1 MKRILLAVF
10 ILSVALFSSAQR
22 VYINPG
28 HGDWGPES
36 RPMATVKY
44 ENGQTVI
51 SQAGDS
57 LGFFESNTNLW
68 KAFAL
73 QEKLVAAGYDVM
85 MSRTQNGPTY
95 PYDEETDKER
105 FDKPL
110 ADICAEVNY
119 YGADYFISIHSNANE
134 DGDNVNFPLFI
145 HSGYD
150 GAGFRDE
157 RNMALAAWPRHFEA
171 FGKDQDHTNITHGF
185 EPNSAYAAD
194 ESNVRGS
201 LSFYGYLLG
210 ALNHSYQGYLVEGYF
225 HTYQPARHRALNPEW
240 CRQEGIRYFR
250 GIQDYYKKSGEQV
263 GYIMGCVRSLT
274 EMFTHEY
281 YNPMPG
287 TYDEFKPINGAKV
300 VLRDAQGNVI
310 PTECYRHVARHMT
323 DQYYYTT
330 DNNYNGIFVF
340 ENLQPGKYTLT
351 VHAAGYEDKEM
362 EVTVTANA
370 TVYPEIFL
378 EQGQGTEP
386 QINVDVKWVLNG
398 GKVDG
403 TLPSKI
409 EGSAY
414 TLPTPTRA
422 GYIFQGWYAN
432 AEGTSTALTTLS
444 VGYKGT
450 VYALW
455 ESTSVKWELNGGKV
469 YPDNQWLWD
478 DFQKTK
484 LGRTELVSVA
494 EAWSVI
500 EDYIYD
506 DNQKVNFHTWLTTNE
521 YKWLGDYLW
530 NKANP
535 HVNPGSGNE
544 YIWWGNMLNAF
555 LNCTTYYFYC
565 HHCSA
570 NVTVDFT
577 EAGKPALWRA
587 SVKNVA
593 DSRFYTPITLPDQI
607 IYTYTIP
614 TPEKE
619 GYNFL
624 GWYDTNNTTGNK
636 LANLTAGYNGTV
648 YAIWEKAP
656 VTTVTWELNGGHV
669 YPSNDWL
676 WQDFITTFNS
686 VSATDF
692 TTRPTTYAEFSD
704 VWDNDETNCYMLTP
718 DLGGVYTSDSYTRYR
733 WLGDYLWAKAWTA
746 SASTNEKSNMSSGN
760 EWWGKLLWACLN
772 CTVCEYTVVDENT
785 AKKTTIFVDF
795 SVAGQP
801 KSWRKFAIDNKDTKN
816 ISTDFYNEIILPTTI
831 AVDYTIPT
839 PEKEGVTFQGWY
851 DNPKGEG
858 DPITVLTAGSAGTIY
873 AIWQEPVPCIVAYD
887 LNCKYL
893 TGKMAFEFSFYA
905 NTQPSAGKL
914 IFYNMSEEPIG
925 EYPINYLWQGKNT
938 VVINAEAIP
947 ALNQALIEG
956 RDFLW
961 EVHLEAPPSTL
972 FAEIFR
978 SSTFNTAYATIDN
991 SPESDFFGSIWV
1003 ANQQKH
1009 GYSNGETDGGI
1020 WRLVPE
1026 QGYARDGGAFAGGHR
1041 PHRPRPDDPKPNG
1054 SGGQLPRW
1062 DGQQPPQGGGGQPQ
1076 GGGGQPQPNGGQPQP
1091 NGSGQQPPQGGKQEP
1106 PRGGRP
1112 DHTPS
1117 ENTETGFEVIFRPTV
1132 APDGTVYLTDNGK
1145 SYGGV
1150 FVMDPHT
1157 KQITNFF
1164 DGCTYANGEWKYNS
1178 NLVGSGSTGAHIYW
1192 YEDGDNKNGFNPI
1205 TSKLFLMHNTH
1216 LANNNEDNNGET
1228 RGFFVYDLMGNTP
1241 SPQYTNLKHLP
1252 NEKDGL
1258 ADYVNTGVTDFAIVG
1273 TSRGAWVCQLRK
1285 EDKNVISDPSLT
1297 FYPSDNS
1304 TPTIFTRSL
1313 DTSVGGIFGDNELI
1327 HGSFGSAIAVNKT
1340 ENLLAMVGGT
1350 GNIMLFDIKW
1360 SNETTPT
1367 LTNKRDYSIVADD
1380 SNTTGE
1386 WDIPT
1391 ITTLNFDYAG
1401 NLVATLGE
1409 TYNDA
1414 SDQHQ
1419 VVIFTLPKTPNYIDV
1434 PSRYSQRV
1442 PSLVEDD
1449 QCASI
1454 AIANKKY
1461 ETVEIYRK
1469 MQAGMYN
1476 TICLPFGINSL
1487 KGTLY
1492 EGASVVKFVGTE
1504 IQKVG
1509 GEDVLK
1515 LNFQELTFQDAD
1527 TMEAGEPYLI
1537 KPLRDIKEPVRVS
1550 NVSTC
1555 VSDKDIAG
1563 KSIKPT
1569 SSAAT
1574 FRGITSPTTI
1584 EKTPDILFLVANN
1597 RLATASSTGMMMANR
1612 AYFEL
1617 DNAQNLPKR
1626 SIISIVKSTPA
1637 GLEEIYNTYQTEAY
1651 KMLYNGM
1658 IVIVRDGVMYDL
1670 MGTRIK

>member
-1 MKRILLAVF
+1 MIMMKRILLAFFV
-10 ILSVALFSSAQR
+10 LSMALSANAQR

-28 HGDWGPES
+28 HGDWGPNS
-36 RPMATVKY
+36 NNVATI
-44 ENGQTVI
+44 THAI
-51 SQAGDS
+51 GDTM
-57 LGFFESNTNLW
+57 GFWESNTNLW

-73 QEKLVAAGYDVM
+73 DEKLQAAGLQTL
-85 MSRTQNGPTY
+85 MSREENGPY
-95 PYDEETDKER
+95 PYVWGDESI
-105 FDKPL
+105 DKPL
-110 ADICAEVNY
+110 LDLGAEAEGW
-119 YGADYFISIHSNANE
+119 GATHYISIHSNAVPIDVDSRSANYPLYIYKGSDGEPSNWASE
-134 DGDNVNFPLFI
+134 D
-145 HSGYD
+145 
-150 GAGFRDE
+150 
-157 RNMALAAWPRHFEA
+157 MAYSSIMRLYEIFDDKNGP
-171 FGKDQDHTNITHGF
+171 
-185 EPNSAYAAD
+185 EPTTAYSS
-194 ESNVRGS
+194 SNPNLRGS
-201 LSFYGYLLG
+201 SSFYGYTLG
-210 ALNHSYQGYLVEGYF
+210 ALNHSVHGYLAEGYF
-225 HTYQPARHRALNPEW
+225 HSYSPARHRALNPDW
-240 CRQEGIRYFR
+240 CRQEGVRYYR
-250 GIQDYYKKSGEQV
+250 GIMDYYGYNGESV
-263 GYIMGCVRSLT
+263 GYILGYVRSMT
-274 EMFTHEY
+274 EKFSHAY
-281 YNPMPG
+281 YIPMSDRN
-287 TYDEFKPINGAKV
+287 DEFKPINGAKV
-300 VLRDAQGNVI
+300 VLRNAQGQLVKCN
-310 PTECYRHVARHMT
+310 CYPYVKGMLKNQ
-323 DQYYYTT
+323 DYYTT
-330 DNNYNGIFVF
+330 DGNYNGVFMF
-340 ENLQPGKYTLT
+340 ENLQPGTYSIS
-351 VHAAGYEDKEM
+351 VHASGYQDYKGTITVYADK
-362 EVTVTANA
+362 

-378 EQGQGTEP
+378 TPGQGTEP
-386 QINVDVKWVLNG
+386 NIDVEVTWVLNG
-398 GKVDG
+398 GEVDV

-414 TLPTPTRA
+414 TLPTPSRA
-422 GYIFQGWYAN
+422 GYIFLGWFDN
-432 AEGTSTALTTLS
+432 EEGTGTKHETLEP
-444 VGYKGT
+444 GHKGT
-450 VYALW
+450 LFAIWRAAIVTW
-455 ESTSVKWELNGGKV
+455 DLNGGHVSENKL
-469 YPDNQWLWD
+469 LWE
-478 DFQKTK
+478 DFQN
-484 LGRTELVSVA
+484 
-494 EAWSVI
+494 
-500 EDYIYD
+500 Y
-506 DNQKVNFHTWLTTNE
+506 FNE
-521 YKWLGDYLW
+521 YYGTDHAHRPINEVLEFWPAGYDGDCKILVRADYDVSDYWWLGDYLW
-530 NKANP
+530 SQKQTTI
-535 HVNPGSGNE
+535 E
-544 YIWWGNMLNAF
+544 YGVDRYRNLLKAF
-555 LNCTTYYFYC
+555 LNCEVYQ
-565 HHCSA
+565 A
-570 NVTVDFT
+570 DVTVDFT
-577 EAGKPALWRA
+577 EAGKYDNWKSWATEEIRQK
-587 SVKNVA
+587 V
-593 DSRFYTPITLPDQI
+593 TLPNQI
-607 IYTYTIP
+607 TSPYTIP

-619 GYNFL
+619 G
-624 GWYDTNNTTGNK
+624 
-636 LANLTAGYNGTV
+636 
-648 YAIWEKAP
+648 AI
-656 VTTVTWELNGGHV
+656 
-669 YPSNDWL
+669 
-676 WQDFITTFNS
+676 
-686 VSATDF
+686 
-692 TTRPTTYAEFSD
+692 
-704 VWDNDETNCYMLTP
+704 
-718 DLGGVYTSDSYTRYR
+718 
-733 WLGDYLWAKAWTA
+733 
-746 SASTNEKSNMSSGN
+746 
-760 EWWGKLLWACLN
+760 
-772 CTVCEYTVVDENT
+772 
-785 AKKTTIFVDF
+785 
-795 SVAGQP
+795 
-801 KSWRKFAIDNKDTKN
+801 
-816 ISTDFYNEIILPTTI
+816 
-831 AVDYTIPT
+831 
-839 PEKEGVTFQGWY
+839 FQGWY
-851 DNPKGEG
+851 DNPHGIG
-858 DPITVLTAGSAGTIY
+858 DPLTVLPESYEGTVY
-873 AIWQEPVPCIVAYD
+873 AIWVGPVPCIVAYD
-887 LNCKYL
+887 LNCKYKP
-893 TGKMAFEFSFYA
+893 GAMAFDFSFYA
-905 NTQPSAGKL
+905 NTQPASGQL
-914 IFYNMSEEPIG
+914 IFYNKDGVQTKVVELSNLRE
-925 EYPINYLWQGKNT
+925 GKNT
-938 VVINAEAIP
+938 VFMQAQEIP
-947 ALNQALIEG
+947 EYENGFEVGKDI
-956 RDFLW
+956 LW
-961 EVHLEAPPSTL
+961 EVHLEARPSTL

-1026 QGYARDGGAFAGGHR
+1026 QGYARDKDAFKDGHR
-1041 PHRPRPDDPKPNG
+1041 PHRPRPDDPKPKG
-1054 SGGQLPRW
+1054 SGGQPPRW
-1062 DGQQPPQGGGGQPQ
+1062 DGQQPPQGG
-1076 GGGGQPQPNGGQPQP
+1076 GGQPQP

-1117 ENTETGFEVIFRPTV
+1117 ENTDAGFEVIFRPTV

-1145 SYGGV
+1145 FYGGV

-1157 KQITNFF
+1157 KEITNFF
-1164 DGCTYANGEWKYNS
+1164 AGCDYENGEWKDEYGEWKDENGVWK
-1178 NLVGSGSTGAHIYW
+1178 NKNVEWIADNDKLVGSGSTGAHIYW
-1192 YEDGDNKNGFNPI
+1192 TEDVNDKKGFNPT

-1241 SPQYTNLKHLP
+1241 SPQYTKLKNIP
-1252 NEKDGL
+1252 NQKDGIQ
-1258 ADYVNTGVTDFAIVG
+1258 DYVNTGVTDYAIVG

-1527 TMEAGEPYLI
+1527 TMEAGVPYLI
-1537 KPLRDIKEPVRVS
+1537 QPHEQDIKGPVRVS
-1550 NVSTC
+1550 NVFTC
-1555 VSDKDIAG
+1555 DNSDDITG
-1563 KSIKPT
+1563 KSVTPDNR
-1569 SSAAT
+1569 AT
-1574 FRGITSPTTI
+1574 FHGITGPTNI
-1584 EKTPDILFLVANN
+1584 AKNPNILFLVANN
-1597 RLATASSTGMMMANR
+1597 RLATATVSGPMLGNR

-1617 DNAQNLPKR
+1617 HDAQNLPKR
-1626 SIISIVKSTPA
+1626 SMISIVKSTPA

>member
-1 MKRILLAVF
+1 MIIMKRILLAFFV
-10 ILSVALFSSAQR
+10 LSMALSATAQR

-28 HGDWGPES
+28 HGDWGPNS

-44 ENGQTVI
+44 ENGETVI

-484 LGRTELVSVA
+484 LVRTELVSVA
-494 EAWSVI
+494 DAWEYVI
-500 EDYIYD
+500 EDVGGKAIY
-506 DNQKVNFHTWLTTNE
+506 
-521 YKWLGDYLW
+521 GYL
-530 NKANP
+530 
-535 HVNPGSGNE
+535 SERE
-544 YIWWGNMLNAF
+544 YIWLREYLWPIIQSLDLGDEGYKRWGVALDAF
-555 LNCTTYYFYC
+555 LNCTAYTYN
-565 HHCSA
+565 A
-570 NVTVDFT
+570 QTIDFT
-577 EAGKPALWRA
+577 EAGKPSMWRA
-587 SVKNVA
+587 YAQEQGA

-607 IYTYTIP
+607 TYEYFIP

-619 GYNFL
+619 GYDFK
-624 GWYDTNNTTGNK
+624 GWNTQANGEGEMLTK
-636 LANLTAGYNGTV
+636 LLAGYNGTV
-648 YAIWEKAP
+648 YAIWEKAS

-669 YPSNDWL
+669 YNSNDWL
-676 WQDFITTFNS
+676 WQDFMNTFKS
-686 VSATDF
+686 VDATKKF

-704 VWDNDETNCYMLTP
+704 VWNDDETNCYMLTP
-718 DLGGVYTSDSYTRYR
+718 DQGGVYTSDSYTRYR

-760 EWWGKLLWACLN
+760 DWWGKLLWACLN
-772 CTVCEYTVVDENT
+772 CTTCKYPANGHEIT
-785 AKKTTIFVDF
+785 VDF

-801 KSWRKFAIDNKDTKN
+801 KSWRTFAIANKGSKN
-816 ISTDFYNEIILPTTI
+816 IAQEFYTEITLPKTI
-831 AVDYTIPT
+831 ATEYTIPT
-839 PEKEGVTFQGWY
+839 PEREGYTFQGWY
-851 DNPKGEG
+851 KNPKGEG
-858 DPITVLTAGSAGTIY
+858 DPIFELPAHYGGTIY

-905 NTQPSAGKL
+905 NTQPTAGKL
-914 IFYNMSEEPIG
+914 RFYNMNKQPIG
-925 EYPINYLWQGKNT
+925 EYTINYLWEGRNT
-938 VVINAEAIP
+938 VVLNAERIP
-947 ALNQALIEG
+947 ALNQELIEG

-961 EVHLEAPPSTL
+961 EVHLEARPSTL
-972 FAEIFR
+972 FDEIFR
-978 SSTFNTAYATIDN
+978 SQPFNTAYATIDN

-1003 ANQQKH
+1003 ANQKEH
-1009 GYSNGETDGGI
+1009 LYSDGQISGEI
-1020 WRLVPE
+1020 LRLVPE
-1026 QGYARDGGAFAGGHR
+1026 RGYARDEGAFAR
-1041 PHRPRPDDPKPNG
+1041 
-1054 SGGQLPRW
+1054 
-1062 DGQQPPQGGGGQPQ
+1062 
-1076 GGGGQPQPNGGQPQP
+1076 
-1091 NGSGQQPPQGGKQEP
+1091 
-1106 PRGGRP
+1106 
-1112 DHTPS
+1112 
-1117 ENTETGFEVIFRPTV
+1117 GFEVIFRPTV
-1132 APDGTVYLTDNGK
+1132 APDGKVYITDNGK
-1145 SYGGV
+1145 SHGGV
-1150 FVMDPHT
+1150 YVMDPHT
-1157 KQITNFF
+1157 PDTTDFF
-1164 DGCTYANGEWKYNS
+1164 KGCSNYENGEWKDKNDRWKDENGKWKDQSDEWEDYN
-1178 NLVGSGSTGAHIYW
+1178 NKVVGSGSTGAHIYW
-1192 YEDGDNKNGFNPI
+1192 TEDGNNKNGFHPEEP
-1205 TSKLFLMHNTH
+1205 KLFLMHNAHATGD
-1216 LANNNEDNNGET
+1216 DNGIT
-1228 RGFFVYDLMGNTP
+1228 KGFFVYDLMRTGPHTHTRLQHYEDQTKFNSGTI
-1241 SPQYTNLKHLP
+1241 SPF
-1252 NEKDGL
+1252 
-1258 ADYVNTGVTDFAIVG
+1258 VNTDITDYAIVG
-1273 TSRGAWVCQLRK
+1273 TNRGAWVCQLRS
-1285 EDKNVISDPSLT
+1285 DKGNFFSHPSLT
-1297 FYPSDNS
+1297 FYPNKEGDPMPK
-1304 TPTIFTRSL
+1304 PTIFSSSL
-1313 DTSVGGIFGDNELI
+1313 APSSGGIFGDNELI
-1327 HGSFGSAIAVNKT
+1327 HGSYGAALAVNKA

-1350 GNIMLFDIKW
+1350 GNIMLFDIEW
-1360 SNETTPT
+1360 SDDETTPT
-1367 LTNKRDYSIVADD
+1367 LTNKRDYPVVTD
-1380 SNTTGE
+1380 NPTTDGSYR
-1386 WDIPT
+1386 PT

-1401 NLVATLGE
+1401 NLVATLGD
-1409 TYNDA
+1409 TYNDIK
-1414 SDQHQ
+1414 DQHE
-1419 VVIFTLPKTPNYIDV
+1419 VAIFTLPKTTNHIDV

-1454 AIANKKY
+1454 AEENTPY
-1461 ETVEIYRK
+1461 ETVEIHRK
-1469 MQAGMYN
+1469 MQKGMYN
-1476 TICLPFGINSL
+1476 TICLPFGIKTL
-1487 KGTLY
+1487 EGTLY
-1492 EGASVVKFVGTE
+1492 EGASVVRFMGTD
-1504 IQKVG
+1504 IQTVG

-1515 LNFQELTFQDAD
+1515 LNFEELKFQGAD
-1527 TMEAGEPYLI
+1527 TMVAGVPYLI
-1537 KPLRDIKEPVRVS
+1537 KPTKDITDPVRVS
-1550 NVSTC
+1550 NVFTC
-1555 VSDKDIAG
+1555 VNAEDITG
-1563 KSIKPT
+1563 KRVPDPDNR
-1569 SSAAT
+1569 AT
-1574 FRGITSPTTI
+1574 FHGITSPTTLKI
-1584 EKTPDILFLVANN
+1584 EENPNTLFLFLVADN
-1597 RLATASSTGMMMANR
+1597 RLATAKVSGPMLGNR
-1612 AYFEL
+1612 AYFTL
-1617 DNAQNLPKR
+1617 DKKQNLPKR
-1626 SIISIVKSTPA
+1626 SMISIVKSTSA

-1670 MGTRIK
+1670 MGKRIK

>member
-1 MKRILLAVF
+1 MIMMKRILLAFFV
-10 ILSVALFSSAQR
+10 LSMALSATAQR

-28 HGDWGPES
+28 HGDWGPNS
-36 RPMATVKY
+36 RPMATVPFP
-44 ENGQTVI
+44 NLHATTGGPDT
-51 SQAGDS
+51 
-57 LGFFESNTNLW
+57 LGFYESNTNLW

-73 QEKLVAAGYDVM
+73 NEKLQGAGYTTM
-85 MSRTQNGPTY
+85 MSRTENGPY
-95 PYDEETDKER
+95 PYVYGDESI
-105 FDKPL
+105 DKPL
-110 ADICAEVNY
+110 LDICAEVNLFE
-119 YGADYFISIHSNANE
+119 ADYFISIHSNANV

-150 GAGFRDE
+150 GAGFQDE
-157 RNMALAAWPRHFEA
+157 RNMALKAWPRHFEA
-171 FGKDQDHTNITHGF
+171 FGKDKNDTNITHGF

-201 LSFYGYLLG
+201 ISFYGYNLGTLLH
-210 ALNHSYQGYLVEGYF
+210 NYQGYLVEGYF

-250 GIQDYYKKSGEQV
+250 GIQDYYGKSGEQV

-310 PTECYRHVARHMT
+310 PTECYRHVARHIT

-340 ENLQPGKYTLT
+340 ENLDPGKYTLT
-351 VHAAGYEDKEM
+351 VHATGYKDKEM
-362 EVTVTANA
+362 EVTVTADA

-386 QINVDVKWVLNG
+386 QINVDVTWVLNG

-432 AEGTSTALTTLS
+432 AEGTGTALTTLS
-444 VGYKGT
+444 IGYNGT
-450 VYALW
+450 VYAIW
-455 ESTSVKWELNGGKV
+455 ESTSVRWELNGGVV

-478 DFQKTK
+478 DFQN
-484 LGRTELVSVA
+484 
-494 EAWSVI
+494 
-500 EDYIYD
+500 Y
-506 DNQKVNFHTWLTTNE
+506 FNE
-521 YKWLGDYLW
+521 YYRTNYAHQPINNVLAFWPEGFDQNCKILVQHADYNVSDYWWLG
-530 NKANP
+530 
-535 HVNPGSGNE
+535 H
-544 YIWWGNMLNAF
+544 YIW
-555 LNCTTYYFYC
+555 
-565 HHCSA
+565 SA
-570 NVTVDFT
+570 YGGVGGETWWRESLAHFFNNVDPKV
-577 EAGKPALWRA
+577 WRA
-587 SVKNVA
+587 FAQERGA
-593 DSRFYTPITLPDQI
+593 DSRFYTPIILPDQI
-607 IYTYTIP
+607 TYTYTIP

-636 LANLTAGYNGTV
+636 LTALSEGYNGTV

-686 VSATDF
+686 VSSFDF
-692 TTRPTTYAEFSD
+692 TTRPTTYEEFSS
-704 VWDNDETNCYMLTP
+704 VWGASETSCYILIRDNCPTD
-718 DLGGVYTSDSYTRYR
+718 RYY
-733 WLGDYLWAKAWTA
+733 WLGDYLWAKASTA
-746 SASTNEKSNMSSGN
+746 SQDNMSSGN
-760 EWWGKLLWACLN
+760 EWWGKLLWACLT
-772 CTVCEYTVVDENT
+772 CTACEYT
-785 AKKTTIFVDF
+785 ASSGKTISVDF

-816 ISTDFYNEIILPTTI
+816 ISTDFYTEITLPETI
-831 AVDYTIPT
+831 AVDYTIPI

-858 DPITVLTAGSAGTIY
+858 DSITVLTAPYAGTIY

-905 NTQPSAGKL
+905 NTQPTAGKL
-914 IFYNMSEEPIG
+914 IFYNMNEEPIG
-925 EYPINYLWQGKNT
+925 EYTINYLWQGKNT
-938 VVINAEAIP
+938 VVINAEDIP
-947 ALNQALIEG
+947 ALGEQLKIG

-961 EVHLEAPPSTL
+961 EVHLEARPSTL

-978 SSTFNTAYATIDN
+978 SESFHTAYATIDN
-991 SPESDFFGSIWV
+991 SPASDFFGSIWV

-1009 GYSNGETDGGI
+1009 GYSNGEISGGI

-1041 PHRPRPDDPKPNG
+1041 PHRPRPGDPKPNG
-1054 SGGQLPRW
+1054 GGGQPPRW
-1062 DGQQPPQGGGGQPQ
+1062 DGQQPQPNGGGQPPQ
-1076 GGGGQPQPNGGQPQP
+1076 G
-1091 NGSGQQPPQGGKQEP
+1091 GQQPPQGGKQEP

-1117 ENTETGFEVIFRPTV
+1117 ENTENGFEVIFRPTV

-1164 DGCTYANGEWKYNS
+1164 EGCTYENGEWWN
-1178 NLVGSGSTGAHIYW
+1178 NGQVVGSGSTGAHIYW
-1192 YEDGDNKNGFNPI
+1192 TEDGINENGFHP
-1205 TSKLFLMHNTH
+1205 TESKLFLMHNDHAADAALSIGSTK
-1216 LANNNEDNNGET
+1216 
-1228 RGFFVYDLMGNTP
+1228 GFFVYDLMGTNP
-1241 SPQYTNLKHLP
+1241 SLKHTDLMRF
-1252 NEKDGL
+1252 ESEQ
-1258 ADYVNTGVTDFAIVG
+1258 DYNNNNFSTYVSKLVSDFAIVG
-1273 TSRGAWVCQLRK
+1273 TSRGAWVCQTRN

-1297 FYPSDNS
+1297 FYPNEGN
-1304 TPTIFTRSL
+1304 PTIFTKSL
-1313 DTSVGGIFGDNELI
+1313 DGGIFGDNELI
-1327 HGSFGSAIAVNKT
+1327 HGSFGSAIAVSKD
-1340 ENLLAMVGGT
+1340 EKLLAMVGGT
-1350 GNIMLFDIKW
+1350 GNIMLFDITW
-1360 SNETTPT
+1360 EGSVPT
-1367 LTNKRDYSIVADD
+1367 LTNKRDYPIVADD
-1380 SNTTGE
+1380 LSTTGE

-1401 NLVATLGE
+1401 NLVATLGK

-1419 VVIFTLPKTPNYIDV
+1419 VAIFTLPKTPNHINV

-1454 AIANKKY
+1454 AQQNTTY
-1461 ETVEIYRK
+1461 ETVEVSRK

-1487 KGTLY
+1487 EGTLY
-1492 EGASVVKFVGTE
+1492 QGASVMKFVGTTIE
-1504 IQKVG
+1504 EVG
-1509 GEDVLK
+1509 GEEMLK
-1515 LNFQELTFQDAD
+1515 LNFQELTFQDGD
-1527 TMEAGEPYLI
+1527 VMQAGVPYLI
-1537 KPLRDIKEPVRVS
+1537 QPQQDIKEPVIVS
-1550 NVSTC
+1550 GVYTDAES
-1555 VSDKDIAG
+1555 IAG
-1563 KSIKPT
+1563 KSIQPT
-1569 SSAAT
+1569 NSVAT
-1574 FRGITSPTTI
+1574 FHGITGPTQI
-1584 EKTPDILFLVANN
+1584 EKNPKILFLVADN
-1597 RLATASSTGMMMANR
+1597 RLATASSTGEMLGNR
-1612 AYFEL
+1612 AYFQL
-1617 DNAQNLPKR
+1617 DDVQNLPKR
-1626 SIISIVKSTPA
+1626 SIISIVKAPTNNHNLYINTTPTSYKIMED
-1637 GLEEIYNTYQTEAY
+1637 GHIWVIRGGEKYN
-1651 KMLYNGM
+1651 
-1658 IVIVRDGVMYDL
+1658 L
-1670 MGTRIK
+1670 MGAKVK

>member
-1 MKRILLAVF
+1 MMKRILLAFFV
-10 ILSVALFSSAQR
+10 LSMALSATAQR

-28 HGDWGPES
+28 HGDWGPNS
-36 RPMATVKY
+36 RPMATVKSVD
-44 ENGQTVI
+44 GQTVI
-51 SQAGDS
+51 CEARVDT

-73 QEKLVAAGYDVM
+73 QEKLKAAGYDVM
-85 MSRTQNGPTY
+85 MSRTENGPFQEGESG
-95 PYDEETDKER
+95 PYVENDESIDK
-105 FDKPL
+105 KL
-110 ADICAEVNY
+110 TDICAEVNY
-119 YGADYFISIHSNANE
+119 YGTDYFISIHSNANV

-150 GAGFRDE
+150 GTGFLDE

-171 FGKDQDHTNITHGF
+171 FGKDQNYTNITHGF
-185 EPNSAYAAD
+185 EPNSAYAVD

-201 LSFYGYLLG
+201 ISFYGYLLG

-250 GIQDYYKKSGEQV
+250 GIQDYYGKSREQV

-281 YNPMPG
+281 YNPMLG
-287 TYDEFKPINGAKV
+287 TYDQFKPINGAKV
-300 VLRDAQGNVI
+300 VLRDAQDNVI
-310 PTECYRHVARHMT
+310 PTECYRHVARHLS

-340 ENLQPGKYTLT
+340 ENLQPGTYTLT
-351 VHAAGYEDKEM
+351 VHAAGYKDKSM
-362 EVTVTANA
+362 TVDVAADA

-378 EQGQGTEP
+378 EQGQGSEP

-422 GYIFQGWYAN
+422 GYIFLGWYAN
-432 AEGTSTALTTLS
+432 AEGTGTALTTLS

-455 ESTSVKWELNGGKV
+455 QSTSVRWELNGGIV

-484 LGRTELVSVA
+484 LGRTELVSIENALTVINEVA
-494 EAWSVI
+494 DAT
-500 EDYIYD
+500 
-506 DNQKVNFHTWLTTNE
+506 FHSYLTDGE

-530 NKANP
+530 DNFK
-535 HVNPGSGNE
+535 HITDDGSIT
-544 YIWWGNMLNAF
+544 YTRWKLSLDAL
-555 LNCTTYYFYC
+555 LNCK
-565 HHCSA
+565 SISLKGE
-570 NVTVDFT
+570 TVDFT
-577 EAGKPALWRA
+577 EAGMPAKWREFA
-587 SVKNVA
+587 RGKQA

-607 IYTYTIP
+607 TYTYTIP

-624 GWYDTNNTTGNK
+624 GWYDTNNTSGNK
-636 LANLTAGYNGTV
+636 LTALSEGYNGTV

-676 WQDFITTFNS
+676 WHDFITTFNS

-692 TTRPTTYAEFSD
+692 ATRPTTYEEFSS
-704 VWDNDETNCYMLTP
+704 VWGAYETSCYMLTP
-718 DLGGVYTSDSYTRYR
+718 VDGYSSDSYKRYY
-733 WLGDYLWAKAWTA
+733 WLGDYLWGKAWTA
-746 SASTNEKSNMSSGN
+746 SASTNEQSNMSSGN
-760 EWWGKLLWACLN
+760 EWWGKLLWACLT
-772 CTVCEYTVVDENT
+772 CTACEYTASSGKN
-785 AKKTTIFVDF
+785 IIVDF

-801 KSWRKFAIDNKDTKN
+801 KSWRNFAIDNKVTKK
-816 ISTDFYNEIILPTTI
+816 IAQDFYTEIILPTTI
-831 AVDYTIPT
+831 ATDYTIPI

-851 DNPKGEG
+851 KNPKGEG
-858 DPITVLTAGSAGTIY
+858 ESITVLAAGSAGTIY

-893 TGKMAFEFSFYA
+893 IGKMAFEFSFYA

-914 IFYNMSEEPIG
+914 IFYNMNEEPIG
-925 EYPINYLWQGKNT
+925 EYTINYLWQGKNT
-938 VVINAEAIP
+938 VVINAEDIP
-947 ALNQALIEG
+947 ALNQELIEG

-961 EVHLEAPPSTL
+961 EVHLEARPSTL

-978 SSTFNTAYATIDN
+978 SQPFNTAYATIDN

-1003 ANQQKH
+1003 ASQEKH

-1041 PHRPRPDDPKPNG
+1041 PHRPRPGDPKPNG
-1054 SGGQLPRW
+1054 
-1062 DGQQPPQGGGGQPQ
+1062 GGGQP
-1076 GGGGQPQPNGGQPQP
+1076 PRWD
-1091 NGSGQQPPQGGKQEP
+1091 GQQPPQGGKQEP

-1117 ENTETGFEVIFRPTV
+1117 ENPEAGFEVIFRPTV

-1150 FVMDPHT
+1150 FVMDPYT

-1164 DGCTYANGEWKYNS
+1164 DGCTYENGEWWN
-1178 NLVGSGSTGAHIYW
+1178 NGQVVGSGSTGAHIYW
-1192 YEDGDNKNGFNPI
+1192 TEDGDNKNGFNPT

-1228 RGFFVYDLMGNTP
+1228 RGFFVYDLMGTNP
-1241 SPQYTNLKHLP
+1241 SPQRTDLMRYP
-1252 NEKDGL
+1252 NQTDGME
-1258 ADYVNTGVTDFAIVG
+1258 DYVNTGVTDYAIVG
-1273 TSRGAWVCQLRK
+1273 TSRGAWVCQTRN

-1304 TPTIFTRSL
+1304 TPTIFTKSL

-1327 HGSFGSAIAVNKT
+1327 HGSWGSAIAVNKE

-1350 GNIMLFDIKW
+1350 GNIMLFDIEW

-1367 LTNKRDYSIVADD
+1367 LTNKRDYPVVADD
-1380 SNTTGE
+1380 PNTTGIY
-1386 WDIPT
+1386 DIPV

-1419 VVIFTLPKTPNYIDV
+1419 VVIFTLPKTPNHINV

-1454 AIANKKY
+1454 AIANKEY
-1461 ETVEIYRK
+1461 ETVEIYRNL
-1469 MQAGMYN
+1469 QAGMYN

-1487 KGTLY
+1487 EGTLY
-1492 EGASVVKFVGTE
+1492 HGASVMKFVGTTIE
-1504 IQKVG
+1504 KVG
-1509 GEDVLK
+1509 GEDMLK
-1515 LNFQELTFQDAD
+1515 LNFQELTFQDGD
-1527 TMEAGEPYLI
+1527 VMQAGVPYLI
-1537 KPLRDIKEPVRVS
+1537 KPQQDIKEPVIVS
-1550 NVSTC
+1550 GVFTDATS
-1555 VSDKDIAG
+1555 IAG
-1563 KSIKPT
+1563 KSIQPT
-1569 SSAAT
+1569 NSVAT
-1574 FRGITSPTTI
+1574 FCGITGPTQI
-1584 EKTPDILFLVANN
+1584 AKNPKILFLVADN
-1597 RLATASSTGMMMANR
+1597 RLATASSTGEMLGNR
-1612 AYFEL
+1612 AYFQL
-1617 DNAQNLPKR
+1617 DDVQNLPNR
-1626 SIISIVKSTPA
+1626 SIISIVQSTPA
-1637 GLEEIYNTYQTEAY
+1637 GFEEIYNTYQTEAY

>member
-1 MKRILLAVF
+1 MIMMKRILLAFFV
-10 ILSVALFSSAQR
+10 LSMALSATAQR

-36 RPMATVKY
+36 RPMATIKY

-73 QEKLVAAGYDVM
+73 QEKLKAAGYDVM

-95 PYDEETDKER
+95 PYDKETDQER

-110 ADICAEVNY
+110 TDICAEADLF
-119 YGADYFISIHSNANE
+119 GAEYFISIHSNAYE
-134 DGDNVNFPLFI
+134 DGVALNYPLFL

-150 GAGFRDE
+150 GVGFQNERD
-157 RNMALAAWPRHFEA
+157 MALAAWPRHFEA
-171 FGKDQDHTNITHGF
+171 FGNDLDNTNIDHGF
-185 EPNSAYAAD
+185 EPNSYYSRNEPNLRGD
-194 ESNVRGS
+194 E
-201 LSFYGYLLG
+201 SFYGYNLG
-210 ALNHSYQGYLVEGYF
+210 ALDHSCPGYLVEGYF

-250 GIQDYYKKSGEQV
+250 GIQDYYGKSGEDV

-274 EMFTHEY
+274 EMFSHDY
-281 YNPMPG
+281 YIPMSG
-287 TYDEFKPINGAKV
+287 TNDEFLPINGAKV
-300 VLRDAQGNVI
+300 VLRDASDNIV
-310 PTECYRHVARHMT
+310 PTECYRHVARHMP
-323 DQYYYTT
+323 DEYYYTT

-340 ENLQPGKYTLT
+340 ENLDPGEYTLT
-351 VHAAGYEDKEM
+351 VHAAGYKDTSM
-362 EVTVTANA
+362 IVDVTANA

-378 EQGQGTEP
+378 TKGQGTEP
-386 QINVDVKWVLNG
+386 QIDVDVTWVLNG

-414 TLPTPTRA
+414 TLPTPTKA
-422 GYIFQGWYAN
+422 GYLFRGWYAN
-432 AEGTSTALTTLS
+432 AEGTGTALETLEP
-444 VGYKGT
+444 GYEGT

-455 ESTSVKWELNGGKV
+455 KSTSVTWQLNGGHISENKL
-469 YPDNQWLWD
+469 LWE
-478 DFQKTK
+478 DFQN
-484 LGRTELVSVA
+484 
-494 EAWSVI
+494 
-500 EDYIYD
+500 Y
-506 DNQKVNFHTWLTTNE
+506 FNE
-521 YKWLGDYLW
+521 YYGTNYDHRQINDVLTFWSKGNDGSCSILVADPAKNPSDYWWLGHYLW

-535 HVNPGSGNE
+535 HIAPGSGNE
-544 YIWWGNMLNAF
+544 YIWWGNLLNAF
-555 LNCTTYYFYC
+555 LNCTKYDFYC

-570 NVTVDFT
+570 YVTVDFT
-577 EAGKPALWRA
+577 EAGKYDNWKSWATEEIRQK
-587 SVKNVA
+587 V
-593 DSRFYTPITLPDQI
+593 TLPNQI
-607 IYTYTIP
+607 TSPYTIP
-614 TPEKE
+614 TPERE
-619 GYNFL
+619 GF
-624 GWYDTNNTTGNK
+624 
-636 LANLTAGYNGTV
+636 
-648 YAIWEKAP
+648 
-656 VTTVTWELNGGHV
+656 
-669 YPSNDWL
+669 
-676 WQDFITTFNS
+676 
-686 VSATDF
+686 
-692 TTRPTTYAEFSD
+692 
-704 VWDNDETNCYMLTP
+704 
-718 DLGGVYTSDSYTRYR
+718 
-733 WLGDYLWAKAWTA
+733 
-746 SASTNEKSNMSSGN
+746 
-760 EWWGKLLWACLN
+760 
-772 CTVCEYTVVDENT
+772 
-785 AKKTTIFVDF
+785 
-795 SVAGQP
+795 
-801 KSWRKFAIDNKDTKN
+801 
-816 ISTDFYNEIILPTTI
+816 
-831 AVDYTIPT
+831 
-839 PEKEGVTFQGWY
+839 TFQGWY
-851 DNPKGEG
+851 NNPKGEG
-858 DPITVLTAGSAGTIY
+858 DPIFELPAHYGGTIY

-887 LNCKYL
+887 LNCNYL
-893 TGKMAFEFSFYA
+893 IGKMAFEFSFYA
-905 NTQPSAGKL
+905 NTLPTAGKL
-914 IFYNMSEEPIG
+914 IFYNMNKEPIGNMNEEPEPIG
-925 EYPINYLWQGKNT
+925 EYTIDNLRQGKNT
-938 VVINAEAIP
+938 VVINAGDIP
-947 ALNQALIEG
+947 ELIEG

-978 SSTFNTAYATIDN
+978 SQPFNTAYATIDN

-1003 ANQQKH
+1003 ANQKEH
-1009 GYSNGETDGGI
+1009 LYSDGQISGEI
-1020 WRLVPE
+1020 LRLVPE
-1026 QGYARDGGAFAGGHR
+1026 RGYARDEGAFAR
-1041 PHRPRPDDPKPNG
+1041 
-1054 SGGQLPRW
+1054 
-1062 DGQQPPQGGGGQPQ
+1062 
-1076 GGGGQPQPNGGQPQP
+1076 
-1091 NGSGQQPPQGGKQEP
+1091 
-1106 PRGGRP
+1106 
-1112 DHTPS
+1112 
-1117 ENTETGFEVIFRPTV
+1117 GFEVIFRPTV
-1132 APDGTVYLTDNGK
+1132 APDGKVYITDNGK
-1145 SYGGV
+1145 SHGGV
-1150 FVMDPHT
+1150 YVMDPHT
-1157 KQITNFF
+1157 PESTTNFF
-1164 DGCTYANGEWKYNS
+1164 DGCSNYENGEWKDVKDAWKAKNGEWKDQSDEWEDYN
-1178 NLVGSGSTGAHIYW
+1178 NKVVGSGSTGAHIYW
-1192 YEDGDNKNGFNPI
+1192 TEDGNNKNGFHPEEP
-1205 TSKLFLMHNTH
+1205 KLFLMHNAHATGD
-1216 LANNNEDNNGET
+1216 DNGIT
-1228 RGFFVYDLMGNTP
+1228 KGFFVYDLMRTGPHTHTRLQHYEDQANFNSGTI
-1241 SPQYTNLKHLP
+1241 SPF
-1252 NEKDGL
+1252 
-1258 ADYVNTGVTDFAIVG
+1258 VNTQITDYAIVG

-1419 VVIFTLPKTPNYIDV
+1419 VVIFTLPKTPNHIDV
-1434 PSRYSQRV
+1434 PSRFSQRV

-1449 QCASI
+1449 QCNSI
-1454 AIANKKY
+1454 AEVNTTY
-1461 ETVEIYRK
+1461 ETVDIYRNL
-1469 MQAGMYN
+1469 QAGMYN

-1487 KGTLY
+1487 EGTPY
-1492 EGASVVKFVGTE
+1492 QGASVVKFVGTE

-1515 LNFQELTFQDAD
+1515 LNFQELKFQDGD
-1527 TMEAGEPYLI
+1527 IMVAGEPYLI
-1537 KPLRDIKEPVRVS
+1537 KPLRDIKEPVRVA
-1550 NVSTC
+1550 NVSTS
-1555 VSDKDIAG
+1555 VNDKDIAG
-1563 KSIKPT
+1563 KSIKPA

-1574 FRGITSPTTI
+1574 FHGITSPVEI
-1584 EKTPDILFLVANN
+1584 QEDPKILFLVANN

-1617 DNAQNLPKR
+1617 DNAQILPKR

>member
-73 QEKLVAAGYDVM
+73 QEKLKTAGYDVM

-95 PYDEETDKER
+95 PYDKDTDKER

-119 YGADYFISIHSNANE
+119 YGADYFIFIHSNANV

-150 GAGFRDE
+150 GAGFQDE

-185 EPNSAYAAD
+185 EPNSAYAEN

-201 LSFYGYLLG
+201 ISFYGYLLG

-263 GYIMGCVRSLT
+263 GYIMGCVRSIS

-310 PTECYRHVARHMT
+310 PTECYRHVARYIT

-340 ENLQPGKYTLT
+340 ENLQPGEYTLT
-351 VHAAGYEDKEM
+351 VHAAEYQDKEM
-362 EVTVTANA
+362 EVTVTANK

-378 EQGQGTEP
+378 EIGQGTEP
-386 QINVDVKWVLNG
+386 NINVDVKWVLNG

-422 GYIFQGWYAN
+422 GYIFQGWYNN
-432 AEGTSTALTTLS
+432 AEGTGTALTTLS
-444 VGYKGT
+444 EGYKGK

-455 ESTSVKWELNGGKV
+455 QSTSVKWELNGGKV
-469 YPDNQWLWD
+469 YPDNQWLWE

-494 EAWSVI
+494 NAWSVI
-500 EDYIYD
+500 DAVGDEAMWNYLTD
-506 DNQKVNFHTWLTTNE
+506 DKSD

-530 NKANP
+530 NNFGHIQDDGTITYTRWKLCLDA
-535 HVNPGSGNE
+535 
-544 YIWWGNMLNAF
+544 L
-555 LNCTTYYFYC
+555 LNCK
-565 HHCSA
+565 SISLKG
-570 NVTVDFT
+570 VTVDFS
-577 EAGKPALWRA
+577 EAGKPAKWRA
-587 SVKNVA
+587 FAKEKEA
-593 DSRFYTPITLPDQI
+593 DSRFHTPIILPDQI
-607 IYTYTIP
+607 TYTYTIP
-614 TPEKE
+614 TPEKD

-624 GWYDTNNTTGNK
+624 GWNTQ
-636 LANLTAGYNGTV
+636 ANGEGEMLTALPAGYNGTV

-656 VTTVTWELNGGHV
+656 ITTVTWELNGGYV

-676 WQDFITTFNS
+676 WQDFMNTFNS
-686 VSATDF
+686 VSTTDF
-692 TTRPTTYAEFSD
+692 ATCPTTYEEFSS
-704 VWDNDETNCYMLTP
+704 VWGASETSCYMLTP
-718 DLGGVYTSDSYTRYR
+718 VDGYSSDSYKRYY
-733 WLGDYLWAKAWTA
+733 WLGDYLWGKAWTA
-746 SASTNEKSNMSSGN
+746 STSTNEQSNMSSGN
-760 EWWGKLLWACLN
+760 EWWGKLLWACLT
-772 CTVCEYTVVDENT
+772 CTACEYT
-785 AKKTTIFVDF
+785 ASSGKTISVDF

-801 KSWRKFAIDNKDTKN
+801 KSWRKFAIDNKDSKN
-816 ISTDFYNEIILPTTI
+816 IAQDFYNEIILPTTI
-831 AVDYTIPT
+831 ATDYTIPT

-851 DNPKGEG
+851 NNPKGEG
-858 DPITVLTAGSAGTIY
+858 EPITVLTTGYVGTIY
-873 AIWQEPVPCIVAYD
+873 AIWQDPVPCIVAYD

-905 NTQPSAGKL
+905 NTQPTAGKL
-914 IFYNMSEEPIG
+914 IFYNMNEEPIG
-925 EYPINYLWQGKNT
+925 EYTINYLWQGKNT
-938 VVINAEAIP
+938 VVINAEDIP
-947 ALNQALIEG
+947 ALNQELIEG

-961 EVHLEAPPSTL
+961 EVHLEARPSTL

-978 SSTFNTAYATIDN
+978 SQPFNTAYATIDN

-1003 ANQQKH
+1003 ANQQMH
-1009 GYSNGETDGGI
+1009 GYSNGKTDGGI

-1026 QGYARDGGAFAGGHR
+1026 QGYARDKDAFKDGHR
-1041 PHRPRPDDPKPNG
+1041 PHRPRPREPQP
-1054 SGGQLPRW
+1054 PRW

-1076 GGGGQPQPNGGQPQP
+1076 GGQPQGG
-1091 NGSGQQPPQGGKQEP
+1091 GQPPQGGKQEP

-1164 DGCTYANGEWKYNS
+1164 EGCDYENGEWKN
-1178 NLVGSGSTGAHIYW
+1178 NGQVVGSGSTGAHIYW
-1192 YEDGDNKNGFNPI
+1192 TEDGDDKKGFNPT

-1228 RGFFVYDLMGNTP
+1228 RGFFVYDLMSNTP
-1241 SPQYTNLKHLP
+1241 SPQYTILKNIP
-1252 NEKDGL
+1252 GETSAMDV
-1258 ADYVNTGVTDFAIVG
+1258 YVNTGVTDYAIVG
-1273 TSRGAWVCQLRK
+1273 TSRGAWVCQLRN

-1304 TPTIFTRSL
+1304 TPTIFTKSL

-1327 HGSFGSAIAVNKT
+1327 HGSFGSAIAVNKA

-1350 GNIMLFDIKW
+1350 GNIMLFDITW
-1360 SNETTPT
+1360 NGSVPT
-1367 LTNKRDYSIVADD
+1367 LSNKRDYPIVADD
-1380 SNTTGE
+1380 LSTTGE

-1414 SDQHQ
+1414 SDKHQ
-1419 VVIFTLPKTPNYIDV
+1419 VVIFTLPKTPNEIKV

-1449 QCASI
+1449 QCNSI
-1454 AIANKKY
+1454 AEVDTKY
-1461 ETVEIYRK
+1461 ETVDIYRNL
-1469 MQAGMYN
+1469 QAGMYN
-1476 TICLPFGINSL
+1476 TICLPFGIDLNNLSEDHPY
-1487 KGTLY
+1487 KNAT
-1492 EGASVVKFVGTE
+1492 VVEFVGTE
-1504 IQKVG
+1504 IQTVG
-1509 GEDVLK
+1509 GEDML
-1515 LNFQELTFQDAD
+1515 ELQFSPVTI
-1527 TMEAGEPYLI
+1527 MEAGVPYLI
-1537 KPLRDIKEPVRVS
+1537 KPTKDITEPVRVS
-1550 NVSTC
+1550 GVFTN
-1555 VSDKDIAG
+1555 DNIG
-1563 KSIKPT
+1563 GMSIKHGV
-1569 SSAAT
+1569 AT
-1574 FRGITSPTTI
+1574 FKGITSPTTI
-1584 EKTPDILFLVANN
+1584 AKNPNILFLVANN
-1597 RLATASSTGMMMANR
+1597 RLATATVTGPMLGNR

-1617 DNAQNLPKR
+1617 DDVQNLPKH
-1626 SIISIVKSTPA
+1626 SMISIVKSTPA
-1637 GLEEIYNTYQTEAY
+1637 GFEEIYNTYQTEAY